1 MKYPIL
7 DEIGAHFLDRATQLV
22 KSGHTFVYVLD
33 NIDWE
38 EKAHDIRQDVQNR
51 SVHAVATSTV
61 FNRVPDNGLP
71 DSGPQQSLKD
81 CNVYQLVNINQLDL
95 KAIQSWY
102 RILVANILFAHFPAF
117 AMFKEYMPGSTKCL
131 YETEMSLKSEVLT
144 MPIVLKDEKKYA
156 DCVDILDQLEKW
168 THEIYTAAGL
178 CSAEPESSDNN
189 PPMIGDRS
197 RPDQPASHVPPVT
210 AENDPLQGV
219 KIPCFGDQLTQVR
232 LAGSKDLRSG
242 CHTAK
247 QRLDH
252 LYPFCIVDWHTRRSF
267 LKVMHTGNKPYCTI
281 IE

>member
-38 EKAHDIRQDVQNR
+38 EKAHDMRQDVQNR
-51 SVHAVATSTV
+51 SVHAVATSIV

-81 CNVYQLVNINQLDL
+81 CNVHQLVNINRLDL
-95 KAIQSWY
+95 QAIRTRY
-102 RILVANILFAHFPAF
+102 KILVANILFTHFPAF
-117 AMFKEYMPGSTKCL
+117 AMFKEHMPGSTKCR

-156 DCVDILDQLEKW
+156 NCVDILDQLEKW
-168 THEIYTAAGL
+168 TYEIYSAAGL
-178 CSAEPESSDNN
+178 CSSEPDSSDDN
-189 PPMIGDRS
+189 PPPLIGGRS
-197 RPDQPASHVPPVT
+197 RPDQPASHVPP
-210 AENDPLQGV
+210 AACENDPLHGV
-219 KIPCFGDQLTQVR
+219 KIPCFGDQLTRVR
-232 LAGSKDLRSG
+232 FAGSKDLRSG

-252 LYPFCIVDWHTRRSF
+252 LYPFCIVDWHTKRSF
-267 LKVMHTGNKPYCTI
+267 LKVCIPVL
-281 IE
+281 